1 MIQLSIQIGHL
12 HPLFVH
18 LPIGIIMLAFFLE
31 VYGRIRAKKSFSE
44 VVEFTLLVAG
54 ITALLSLGTGW
65 LLGEESGYD
74 EDSLFLHRWMAVAF
88 TVTTVLLYLVKCSK
102 IGWVSKTYIPMFLTV
117 LGLIS
122 LTGHFGGNMTHGEDY
137 LFIEE
142 QEEIVITNIQ
152 EAQVY
157 AQVIQPILDDKC
169 VSCHNANKAKGGLLM
184 SNPNEIT
191 KGGDSGS
198 LFDTISGEEH
208 SLFLARVHLPL
219 ENEDHMP
226 PKGKVQL
233 TDNEKALLEWWIEN
247 KNCFECK
254 VNELPREGKMIA
266 VLSSL
271 EKDTS
276 AIAVLAKEAQEVPKE
291 WIIGVRNAGVSVQ
304 TLSAKNHL
312 IAVSMASMDSITA
325 DQLELLEEY
334 APNIIEM
341 DFGFSNFNDE
351 LMSSLSPFK
360 NLLKLKL
367 QHTKVT
373 DAISEELNEFELLE
387 SLNLYGTAVTDK
399 LIFKLKDNKKLQNI
413 YLWKTDVSTDGLA
426 QLQKDLP
433 GITIQQIGADIFE
446 ATVLDPP
453 TIISEASFFSDSLKI
468 SIESLFDGTDVYYT
482 LDGTV
487 PTESSLKYD
496 NDIILTTT
504 ANVKAIAVK
513 KEWEPSFVTERTFI
527 KNNIAYANVNL
538 LSTPNEKYKGQKGKT
553 LMDQKRGST
562 NFVDGNWLGFEG
574 KHLDAI
580 VELKEQN
587 SISKVSIGALSAP
600 ASWIFYPTAFVVS
613 VSNDGTSFKEIGRK
627 NMGEE
632 DPNAEVKLTF
642 FDLDVTPTNAKYVK
656 VSIKSPLKNPNWHT
670 DPGGK
675 SWIFIDE
682 VVLN

>member
-1 MIQLSIQIGHL
+1 MIQLGIQIGHL

-18 LPIGIIMLAFFLE
+18 LPIGIIMLAFILE

-102 IGWVSKTYIPMFLTV
+102 KGWVSKTYIPMFLTV

-208 SLFLARVHLPL
+208 SLFLTRVHLPL

-254 VNELPREGKMIA
+254 VNELPREEKMIA

-291 WIIGVRNAGVSVQ
+291 WILGVRSAGVSVQ

-334 APNIIEM
+334 ALNIIKM

-433 GITIQQIGADIFE
+433 GITIQQIGADVFE

-496 NDIILTTT
+496 SDIILTTT

>member
-1 MIQLSIQIGHL
+1 MIQLGIQIGHL

-18 LPIGIIMLAFFLE
+18 LPIGIIMLAFILE

-102 IGWVSKTYIPMFLTV
+102 KDWVSKTYIPMFLTV

-254 VNELPREGKMIA
+254 VNELPREEKMIA

-276 AIAVLAKEAQEVPKE
+276 AIAVLAKEAQEVPKG
-291 WIIGVRNAGVSVQ
+291 WILGVKSAGVSVQ

-433 GITIQQIGADIFE
+433 GITIQQIGADVFE

-553 LMDQKRGST
+553 LMDQKRGSS

>member
-18 LPIGIIMLAFFLE
+18 LPIGIIMLAFILE

-88 TVTTVLLYLVKCSK
+88 TVTTVLLYLVKRSK

-208 SLFLARVHLPL
+208 SLFLTRVHLPL

-254 VNELPREGKMIA
+254 VNELPREEKMIA

-291 WIIGVRNAGVSVQ
+291 WILGVRSAGVSVQ

-433 GITIQQIGADIFE
+433 GITIQQIGADVFE

-468 SIESLFDGTDVYYT
+468 NIESLFDGTDVYYT

-496 NDIILTTT
+496 NDIILKTT

-527 KNNIAYANVNL
+527 KNNIAYAKVNL
-538 LSTPNEKYKGQKGKT
+538 LSTPNEKYQGQKGKT